1 MAKIIRGISKNA
13 RFWVVDSTD
22 IVSKAQDIHKMSPT
36 AIAAFGRLLTA
47 GAMMGTNL
55 KGDDLLTLRIDSEG
69 PIRQI
74 VVTSNNSGNVKGY
87 VANPSADT
95 PIKGNG
101 QPNVSALVGTGTLRV
116 IKDMGFV
123 NSEPYVGISNLQ
135 TGEIAEDLA
144 YYYYTSE
151 QTPTVIGL
159 GVSLNQDLT
168 VKLAGGFMMQLMPNA
183 QEDFISKL
191 EEKIKAIRPVTE
203 LLEGGMDTYRIAKL
217 LYEDMSVE
225 EDLLVEDYEI
235 LEDNE
240 IHYLCDCNRDK
251 FVKGLITLGK
261 EQINEII
268 EKDGKL
274 EVECHFCKTKY
285 SYTNKDFDLIFN
297 VNNN

>member
-22 IVSKAQDIHKMSPT
+22 IVSKAQEIHKMSPT

-47 GAMMGTNL
+47 GTMMGTNL

-69 PIRQI
+69 PLRQI
-74 VVTSNNSGNVKGY
+74 VVSSNTSGNVKGY
-87 VANPSADT
+87 VANPSADA
-95 PIKGNG
+95 PIKENG
-101 QPNVSALVGTGTLRV
+101 QPDVSAIVGPGTLRV
-116 IKDMGFV
+116 IKDMGFS

-159 GVSLNQDLT
+159 GVSLNQDFT

-183 QEDFISKL
+183 EDDFISKL
-191 EEKIKAIRPVTE
+191 EEKIKSIRPVTE
-203 LLEGGMDTYRIAKL
+203 LLEGGMDPHRIAKL
-217 LYEDMSVE
+217 LYEDMSTE
-225 EDLLVEDYEI
+225 EDTLVETYEI
-235 LEDNE
+235 LEENE
-240 IHYLCDCNRDK
+240 ISYECDCNRDK

-268 EKDGKL
+268 QKDGKL

-285 SYTNKDFDLIFN
+285 SYVNEDFDLIFN
-297 VNNN
+297 KNNN